1 MKRLAK
7 AGVLALS
14 AILVSR
20 AAQAAF
26 TANDLYLGFNQ
37 SGKNDYLIDLGQAS
51 SILGQSTVVDLSSYF
66 SLSTFDS
73 VFTSGST
80 GVSMGVVGGK
90 IAFPNSGNTIYATSP
105 VGSDMNGFF
114 HNATTIGNAIND
126 LSAVALPAAGNGA
139 EDATKS
145 WTTLIS
151 PSFAPGT
158 FYGDSGVNPSS
169 AIDGTGVIT
178 EGLWMA
184 NPGSAYSYLGY
195 FTLDTGASASPSLTF
210 TSVQPA
216 PEPTTMAL
224 LGGGAVLFGIFR
236 WRTTHKKA

>member
-1 MKRLAK
+1 MKQLAK
-7 AGVLALS
+7 AGILAMGAVLAS
-14 AILVSR
+14 Q

-37 SGKNDYLIDLGQAS
+37 TSKNDYLIDLGQAS
-51 SILGQSTVVDLSSYF
+51 GILGQSTVVDLSSYF

-73 VFTSGST
+73 VFTSGAT

-90 IAFPNSGNTIYATSP
+90 IAFPNSGNTIYVTSP
-105 VGSDMNGFF
+105 VGSDMSGFF

-169 AIDGTGVIT
+169 AIDGTGVLT

-184 NPGSAYSYLGY
+184 TPGSDYAYLGY
-195 FTLDTGASASPSLTF
+195 FTLDTGAGAGQSLTF
-210 TSVQPA
+210 TSVQA
-216 PEPTTMAL
+216 VPEPTTAAL
-224 LGGGAVLFGIFR
+224 LAGGAVLLGAFR
-236 WRTTHKKA
+236 WRTARKNA